1 MEEEVSLREMPEH
14 FFWYVTADDFDEE
27 GNLNLDLSS
36 GRLAHKWVPKAVASA
51 KRFLLNSPD
60 GEGLRQ
66 AHPVYQ
72 IVQIY
77 SSEIKDITNK
87 YPQAIPE
94 GFSQSGMV
102 IKLPFNMKLTSSY
115 YQSDEFQTGE
125 INSWYKVKD
134 SFVQVRD
141 FELSSLQMG
150 LLSDEEIEEMSAMEV
165 VQYNIMSQLTTKSKM
180 EPVVGGLH
188 DLRLGSLGKQDQCN
202 TCNGY
207 SDNDKDSLDQCP
219 GHFGHIKLPVPIPKL
234 LYLGKTRSNNMDVA
248 QKSKPIL
255 HSLNSTCHNCHRI
268 MIDDSALKAAKKKV
282 MFYFGQGRRN
292 ADSYN
297 NVRRIVKPLLDAHE
311 SCPHCN
317 ALKAQFSFKYLY
329 AHQFNVDNSSN
340 ALFEGAKHIS
350 FEFAQDLLDN
360 VPDDDCWFLG
370 LNPET
375 SHPRRLFFNT
385 LPVAPNSARPLK
397 IRGDGNLD
405 FDDLTKLYQEVV
417 YWADKTRSDARSVN
431 LAEYRDRNNRK
442 LLFYA
447 VSRVTDNQTTHI
459 GSGGSATRLGYEG
472 SVKKESFKGVFNRLT
487 GKKGRFRR
495 DLQSKQ
501 VENTGRSVISPDP
514 NLAIDEIGIPIS
526 ILNKDDSI
534 TFPEIVTKDNIKE
547 LKGYIDNFYDNIF
560 PQAVGVSLAGNEQVT
575 HYQRHWDLERIEAEK
590 DKLEIGMIVRRQ
602 LIRGDIA
609 LFSRAPHLHRQ
620 SCLAFR
626 IIPIDAK
633 GITMNPTVC
642 IPFNADYDGDQMNVH
657 FVQTIEAREE
667 ARKLMLLSENII
679 HARYGKLTVAT
690 DQDQTSGLYLLTH
703 KNMRRANEW
712 NPSTGVGFTDYGIP
726 YFTRKKVIETYGSV
740 YSQIRSGP
748 DKGKNRTIETLPEP
762 DYKGAFYTGRAVFSH
777 LFDVIGA
784 NYVSATFKSNT
795 PVTDEKGNIV
805 GKDKDR
811 VVIRDGKLLEGT
823 IEKNAFGEGGSSIAP
838 SFIYHEGYQ
847 KGNEKLCEYIELV
860 TRLGLSIHINMGF
873 SLGIADLGGSDR
885 LLREN
890 ITPLYE
896 EYAMKIKEVDEAYES
911 GKMTEYAMKY
921 SPEMV
926 QFADGD
932 PKAYLDIMVNGFT
945 KQFDSKAVEPLNNEQ
960 GSSNAMQ
967 VSVRSK
973 ARGKPENSRQM
984 GAAYGMTTIG
994 GNRMIN
1000 GINTDFKGM
1009 GPRALPHFPLMKDG
1023 KMLPLNHP
1031 AHRGFIKSNY
1041 ATGMEP
1047 HEYWFTSTA
1056 GRRSTV
1062 ESGEG
1067 NISVSGYLERKM
1079 VRALES
1085 LVVNSKHQVINTR
1098 TGRVISLRVGDDGL
1112 SPYHIRGDSDEVNK
1126 DGYTLTLQPVKFQFT
1141 CKHGYHLEE
1150 SIESGQCPE
1159 CVKGSDTDYFRE
1171 TFEVKKGIPVSNPT
1185 IDEMV
1190 NLLTT
1195 RELYKVD
1202 LTKMSGKIKEF
1213 FADSLCRPGEAIGA
1227 LAGQCL
1233 GEPATQAALRTFHFA
1248 GKLTATGDI
1257 KRIKQLVE
1265 SPKSPVQ
1272 YMEEKHATPRTIA
1285 PLVEGGNKEMAEK
1298 LKSLLTEVKGQQVIR
1313 LVNYDTNENVITI
1326 NFDMNKLNLYQIT
1339 PTTALQQVVRILQKG
1354 GNILPSLTNNKG
1366 LFNFQMLSD
1375 SIDEQGRLMVRISSF
1390 NPSSMLYAKTMLMNG
1405 SFNGIRNVLQINIR
1419 EPEHEINEEHGR
1431 WSLEIL
1437 SVNPE
1442 FLSTLVSLSNYV
1454 DVTLL
1459 ETNNHEWVY
1468 KNYGLE
1474 AALHNIYTE
1483 LDYQMNITEASI
1495 GEYDMRYIRTITDAM
1510 GELGEIQPLGPHGLG
1525 VTANPSIIASASLER
1540 MRDPLIAGSVMGNLD
1555 PILGVTE
1562 SIATG
1567 KIPLIGDS
1575 ALE

>member
-1 MEEEVSLREMPEH
+1 MEEEVTLREAPEF
-14 FFWYVTADDFDEE
+14 FFWYVTEDDFDDE
-27 GNLNLDLSS
+27 GNLNIDLAT
-36 GRLAHKWVPKAVASA
+36 GRLAHKWVPKAVTSS

-60 GEGLRQ
+60 AEGLRES
-66 AHPVYQ
+66 HPMYQ
-72 IVQIY
+72 IVKIY
-77 SSEIKDITNK
+77 STEIKDITEK

-94 GFSQSGMV
+94 GFSQSGRV
-102 IKLPFNMKLTSSY
+102 IKLPFKMTLTPSY
-115 YQSDEFQTGE
+115 MQSDEYQTGE
-125 INSWYKVKD
+125 IDSWYQT
-134 SFVQVRD
+134 SGPTVQVRKYA
-141 FELSSLQMG
+141 LSSLQMG

-165 VQYNIMSQLTTKSKM
+165 VQYNIMTQLSTKSKM
-180 EPVVGGLH
+180 KPVVDGLH
-188 DLRLGSLGKQDQCN
+188 DLRLGSLGKQDQCM

-207 SDNDKDSLDQCP
+207 TDTDKASGDQCP
-219 GHFGHIKLPVPIPKL
+219 GHFGHISLPVPIPKL
-234 LYLGKTRSNNMDVA
+234 LYLGKTVSNGKRLA
-248 QKSKPIL
+248 SKSKPIL
-255 HSLNSTCHNCHRI
+255 HTLNATCHNCHRI
-268 MIDDSALKAAKKKV
+268 MIEDSVLKAIKKKV

-297 NVRRIVKPLLDAHE
+297 KVRKLIVDLLSE
-311 SCPHCN
+311 SSCPHCD
-317 ALKAQFSFKYLY
+317 ALRAKFSFNYQY
-329 AHQFNVDNSSN
+329 PHQFNLDNPSGSV
-340 ALFEGAKHIS
+340 FEGAKHAS
-350 FEFAQDLLDN
+350 YELTYSLLDSI
-360 VPDDDCWFLG
+360 PDDDCWFLG

-375 SHPRRLFFNT
+375 SHPRRLFFNS
-385 LPVAPNSARPLK
+385 LPVAPNTARPLK

-405 FDDLTKLYQEVV
+405 FDDVTKLYQEVV
-417 YWADKTRSDARSVN
+417 YWADKTRSDSRNLSV
-431 LAEYRDRNNRK
+431 AKYRYNINRR
-442 LLFYA
+442 LLFFA
-447 VSRVTDNQTTHI
+447 VSRVTDNQTTYI
-459 GSGGSATRLGYEG
+459 GSGGSAERLGYAG
-472 SVKKESFKGVFNRLT
+472 SIKKESFKGIFNRLT

-514 NLAIDEIGIPIS
+514 NLAIDEIGIPVDM
-526 ILNKDDSI
+526 LNKDDSI

-547 LKGYIDNFYDNIF
+547 LKGYIDNFYNNVF
-560 PQAVGVSLAGNEQVT
+560 PQALGTSLAGNEQVT
-575 HYQRHWDLERIEAEK
+575 QYRRDWDLERIEAEK

-620 SCLAFR
+620 SCLAFK
-626 IIPIDAK
+626 IVPINAK
-633 GITMNPTVC
+633 GITMNPTIC

-657 FVQTIEAREE
+657 FLQSIEAREE

-703 KNMRRANEW
+703 TNMRRANEW

-726 YFTRKKVIETYGSV
+726 YFTKKKVIETYGSV
-740 YSQIRSGP
+740 FSQIRSGK
-748 DKGKNRTIETLPEP
+748 DKGSNRTIETLPEP
-762 DYKGAFYTGRAVFSH
+762 DYKGEFYTGRAVFSH
-777 LFDVIGA
+777 LFDVLDA
-784 NYVSATFKSNT
+784 TYVSATFKSNT
-795 PVTDEKGNIV
+795 PITDERGNIV
-805 GKDKDR
+805 GKGKDR
-811 VVIRDGKLLEGT
+811 VIIQDGKLVAGT

-885 LLREN
+885 LLREK
-890 ITPLYE
+890 ITPLYN
-896 EYAMKIKEVDEAYES
+896 EYSMKIQALDEAYES

-932 PKAYLDIMVNGFT
+932 PKAYLDIMVNEFT
-945 KQFDSKAVEPLNNEQ
+945 GQFDDKAVRPLNNEQ

-973 ARGKPENSRQM
+973 ARGNAENSRQM
-984 GAAYGMTTIG
+984 GAAYGMTTVG

-1000 GINTDFKGM
+1000 GINTNYRGM
-1009 GPRALPHFPLMKDG
+1009 GPRALPHFPLMKNG
-1023 KMLPLNHP
+1023 KMLPLKHP
-1031 AHRGFIKSNY
+1031 AHRGFIKNNY

-1056 GRRSTV
+1056 GRRSMV

-1150 SIESGQCPE
+1150 SIESGQCPM
-1159 CVKGSDTDYFRE
+1159 CVKGSDTEYFRE
-1171 TFEVKKGIPVSNPT
+1171 TFEVKRGIPVSNPT

-1195 RELYKVD
+1195 RELYKAD
-1202 LTKMSGKIKEF
+1202 LTKMSGKIKDF

-1265 SPKSPVQ
+1265 SPKSPLQ
-1272 YMEEKHATPRTIA
+1272 YTEDRHATPRTIV
-1285 PLVEGGNKEMAEK
+1285 PLVEGGDKEMAKK
-1298 LKSLLTEVKGQQVIR
+1298 LKALLTEVKGKQIIK
-1313 LVNYDTNENVITI
+1313 LVNYDTIDNIITI
-1326 NFDMNKLNLYQIT
+1326 NFNMDKLNLYQIR
-1339 PTTALQQVVRILQKG
+1339 PRTALQQVVTILEKG
-1354 GNILPSLTNNKG
+1354 GLLG
-1366 LFNFQMLSD
+1366 FNFKLLSD
-1375 SIDEQGRLMVRISSF
+1375 SIDEQGKLMVIISSQ
-1390 NPSSMLYAKTMLMNG
+1390 NPSAMLYAKTILMNG

-1419 EPEHEINEEHGR
+1419 EPDHEINEEHGR
-1431 WSLEIL
+1431 WSLEVL
-1437 SVNPE
+1437 SVNKE
-1442 FLSTLVSLSNYV
+1442 FLSTLMTLEHYV
-1454 DVTLL
+1454 DVTLI
-1459 ETNNHEWVY
+1459 ETNNHDWVY
-1468 KNYGLE
+1468 RNYGLE

-1510 GELGEIQPLGPHGLG
+1510 GELGDIQPLGPYGLG
-1525 VTANPSIIASASLER
+1525 VTSNPSILASASLER
-1540 MRDPLIAGSVMGNLD
+1540 MRDPLVSGSVMGNLD
-1555 PILGVTE
+1555 PIMGVTE

-1567 KIPLIGDS
+1567 KVPLIGDS